1 MQLYNNTPNELF
13 YSISS
18 PNSADCGTINP
29 GETAPW
35 PGYDNTANV
44 SVSFSGTV
52 QSPNPQPFSI
62 TIPSTGVG
70 KAVTIG
76 IYDE

>member
-1 MQLYNNTPNELF
+1 MQLYNNTPTELF
-13 YSISS
+13 YSIGS

-29 GETAPW
+29 NQIVPW

-44 SVSFSGTV
+44 TISFSGTV
-52 QSPNPQPFSI
+52 QSPNPPFAI
-62 TIPSTGVG
+62 TIAATGVG

>member
-1 MQLYNNTPNELF
+1 MQLYNNTPTALF

-18 PNSADCGTINP
+18 PGSGDCGTIIP
-29 GETAPW
+29 GETVPW

-52 QSPNPQPFSI
+52 QSPTPPFAI
-62 TIPSTGVG
+62 TSASTGVG

>member
-52 QSPNPQPFSI
+52 QSPTPPFAI
-62 TIPSTGVG
+62 TIASTGVG

-76 IYDE
+76 IYNE